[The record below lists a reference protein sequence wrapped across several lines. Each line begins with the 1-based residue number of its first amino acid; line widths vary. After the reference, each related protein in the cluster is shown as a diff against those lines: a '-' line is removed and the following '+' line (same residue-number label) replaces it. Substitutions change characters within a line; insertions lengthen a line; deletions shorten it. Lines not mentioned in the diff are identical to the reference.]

1 MSAMAFNFN
10 TIEFNIDAGV
20 ALLTLN
26 RPDKFNSFNTEM
38 HRELREA
45 LKEVRTNDDIRCL
58 LITGN
63 GRAFCAGQD
72 LGDRAVASD
81 VEAPDLGDSVEKN
94 YNPLIRAITSLELPV
109 ICAVNGVAAG
119 AGSSLA
125 LACDI
130 VLAARSASFIQA
142 FCKIGV
148 IPDSG
153 STWILPRLVGMARAK
168 GLALLGDKLPA
179 EQAEQWGLIWQCID
193 DDKLREQSLALAK
206 QVATQPTK
214 GLSLIKRAL
223 KASTANSLD
232 EQLELEKAFMRIA
245 GRTEDYREGVA
256 AFMEKRPANFKGK

>member
-1 MSAMAFNFN
+1 MSYN
-10 TIEFNIDAGV
+10 TIEFTVDAGV
-20 ALLTLN
+20 AVLTLN
-26 RPDKFNSFNTEM
+26 RPEKFNSFTTEM
-38 HRELREA
+38 HQEIREV
-45 LKEVRTNDDIRCL
+45 LKEVRGNDEIRCL
-58 LITGN
+58 LLTGN

-72 LGDRAVASD
+72 LGDRSVS
-81 VEAPDLGDSVEKN
+81 VGEEAPDLGESVEKN
-94 YNPLIRAITSLELPV
+94 YNPLIRSLTSLELPV

-119 AGSSLA
+119 AGSSIA
-125 LACDI
+125 LAADI

-179 EQAEQWGLIWQCID
+179 EKAEEWGLIWQCID
-193 DDKLREQSLALAK
+193 DDKLEEESLALAK
-206 QVATQPTK
+206 QLAAQPTQ

-232 EQLELEKAFMRIA
+232 DQLDLEKDCMRIA
-245 GRTEDYREGVA
+245 GRTDDYREGVA
-256 AFMEKRPANFKGK
+256 AFMEKRSPVFRGK

>member
-1 MSAMAFNFN
+1 MSYN
-10 TIEFNIDAGV
+10 TIEFTVDSGV

-26 RPDKFNSFNTEM
+26 RPEKFNSFNTEM
-38 HRELREA
+38 HQELREV
-45 LKEVRTNDDIRCL
+45 LKEVRSNDAIRCL
-58 LITGN
+58 LITGK

-72 LGDRAVASD
+72 LGDRSVAAGD
-81 VEAPDLGDSVEKN
+81 ELPDLGESVEKN
-94 YNPLIRAITSLELPV
+94 YNPLIRAITALELPV

-125 LACDI
+125 LAADI
-130 VLAARSASFIQA
+130 VLAARSASFIQS

-153 STWILPRLVGMARAK
+153 STWALPRLVGMARAK

-179 EQAEQWGLIWQCID
+179 EQAEAWGLIWQCVD
-193 DDKLREQSLALAK
+193 DEELAETSLAMAK
-206 QVATQPTK
+206 QIATQPTK

-232 EQLELEKAFMRIA
+232 EQLELEKDYMRIA

-256 AFMEKRPANFKGK
+256 AFMEKRPAVFKGR

>member
-1 MSAMAFNFN
+1 MSYN
-10 TIEFNIDAGV
+10 TIEFTVDAGV
-20 ALLTLN
+20 AVLTLN
-26 RPDKFNSFNTEM
+26 RPEKFNSFTTEM
-38 HRELREA
+38 HQEIREA
-45 LKEVRTNDDIRCL
+45 LKEVRGNDEIRCL
-58 LITGN
+58 LLTGN

-72 LGDRAVASD
+72 LGDRSVS
-81 VEAPDLGDSVEKN
+81 VGEEAPDLGESVEKN
-94 YNPLIRAITSLELPV
+94 YNPLIRALTSLELPV

-119 AGSSLA
+119 AGSSIA
-125 LACDI
+125 LAADI

-179 EQAEQWGLIWQCID
+179 QKAEEWGLIWQCID
-193 DDKLREQSLALAK
+193 DDKLAEESLALAK
-206 QVATQPTK
+206 QLATQPTQ

-232 EQLELEKAFMRIA
+232 DQLDLEKDCMRIA
-245 GRTEDYREGVA
+245 GRTDDYREGVA
-256 AFMEKRPANFKGK
+256 AFMEKRSPVFRGK

>member
-1 MSAMAFNFN
+1 MNFT
-10 TIEFNIDAGV
+10 TIQFSIDAGV

-26 RPDKFNSFNTEM
+26 RPEKFNSFNTEM
-38 HRELREA
+38 HLEIREA
-45 LKEVRTNDDIRCL
+45 IKEVRTNPEIRCL
-58 LITGN
+58 LISGN

-72 LGDRAVASD
+72 LGDRSVSVGD
-81 VEAPDLGDSVEKN
+81 EAPDLGESVETN
-94 YNPLIRAITSLELPV
+94 YNPLIRSITSLELPV

-119 AGSSLA
+119 AGSSFA
-125 LACDI
+125 LAADI

-168 GLALLGDKLPA
+168 GLALLGDKLSA
-179 EQAEQWGLIWQCID
+179 EKAEQWGLIWQCVED
-193 DDKLREQSLALAK
+193 EKLKEDSLTLAK
-206 QVATQPTK
+206 HLATQPTK

-232 EQLELEKAFMRIA
+232 EQLELEKDFMRQA
-245 GRTEDYREGVA
+245 GQSEDYREGVA
-256 AFMEKRPANFKGK
+256 AFMEKRTAVFKGQ

>member
-1 MSAMAFNFN
+1 MSFN
-10 TIEFNIDAGV
+10 TIEFTVDAGV
-20 ALLTLN
+20 AVLTLN

-38 HRELREA
+38 HQEVRDA
-45 LKEVRTNDDIRCL
+45 LKQVRTDEEIRCL

-72 LGDRAVASD
+72 LGDRSISVGEE
-81 VEAPDLGDSVEKN
+81 VPDLGESVEKN
-94 YNPLIRAITSLELPV
+94 YNPLIRALTSLELPV

-119 AGSSLA
+119 AGSSVA

-130 VLAARSASFIQA
+130 VLAGRSASFIQA

-153 STWILPRLVGMARAK
+153 STWILPRLVGMARAR
-168 GLALLGDKLPA
+168 GLALLGNKLSA
-179 EQAEQWGLIWQCID
+179 EQAEQWGLIWQCMD
-193 DDKLREQSLALAK
+193 DDKLQAESLAMAK
-206 QVATQPTK
+206 QLATQPTK

-232 EQLELEKAFMRIA
+232 EQLELEKEFMRIA
-245 GRTEDYREGVA
+245 GRTDDYREGVA
-256 AFMEKRPANFKGK
+256 AFMDKRPAVFKGK

>member
-1 MSAMAFNFN
+1 MIFN

-26 RPDKFNSFNTEM
+26 RPEKFNSFNTEM
-38 HRELREA
+38 HQELRTV
-45 LKEVRTNDDIRCL
+45 LKEVRSNDDIRCL
-58 LITGN
+58 LITGK

-72 LGDRAVASD
+72 LGDRSVTVGD
-81 VEAPDLGDSVEKN
+81 EAPDLGESVEKN
-94 YNPLIRAITSLELPV
+94 YNPLIRAITALELPV

-119 AGSSLA
+119 AGSSFA
-125 LACDI
+125 LAADI
-130 VLAARSASFIQA
+130 VLAARSASFIQS

-153 STWILPRLVGMARAK
+153 STWALPRLVGMARAK
-168 GLALLGDKLPA
+168 GLALLGDKLAA
-179 EQAEQWGLIWQCID
+179 EQAEAWGLIWQCVD
-193 DDKLREQSLALAK
+193 DDKLAETSLALAK
-206 QVATQPTK
+206 QLATQPTK

-232 EQLELEKAFMRIA
+232 EQLELEKELMRIA

-256 AFMEKRPANFKGK
+256 AFMEKRPAVFKGK

>member
-1 MSAMAFNFN
+1 MSYN
-10 TIEFNIDAGV
+10 TITFEIDEGV
-20 ALLTLN
+20 AVLTLN

-38 HRELREA
+38 HEEVRDA
-45 LKEVRTNDDIRCL
+45 LKVARTDDSIRCL
-58 LITGN
+58 LLTGN

-72 LGDRAVASD
+72 LGDRSVAAG
-81 VEAPDLGDSVEKN
+81 EEMPDLGESVEKN
-94 YNPLIRAITSLELPV
+94 YNPLIRAINNLDMPV
-109 ICAVNGVAAG
+109 ICAVNGIAAG
-119 AGSSLA
+119 AGSSVA

-130 VLAARSASFIQA
+130 VLAARSASFLQA

-153 STWILPRLVGMARAK
+153 STWMLPRLVGMARAK

-179 EQAEQWGLIWQCID
+179 EKAEEWGLIWQCVD
-193 DDKLREQSLALAK
+193 DDKLQEESLAMAK
-206 QVATQPTK
+206 HFATQPTK

-232 EQLELEKAFMRIA
+232 EQLELEKEFMRIA
-245 GRTEDYREGVA
+245 GCTDDYREGVA